1 LTGKVS
7 SQSTTMHLTKNDAQ
21 LTSKKNNRC
30 P

>member
-7 SQSTTMHLTKNDAQ
+7 SQSTTMPLTKNDAQ
-21 LTSKKNNRC
+21 LTSKKNNIC